1 MKIQNKLFLILILV
15 VIILVN
21 GCSYTKDST
30 SQPLDD
36 QISVK
41 FKSEISRNEINSIIE
56 AYGAQIIK
64 ESTSNYYRIK
74 IPPEKTVEQAKK
86 YFESLPQVE
95 VASFIKE
102 THLIK

>member
-1 MKIQNKLFLILILV
+1 MKNIKLIFYSFLILIL
-15 VIILVN
+15 LMS
-21 GCSYTKDST
+21 GCDYTKNSGT
-30 SQPLDD
+30 QPLED

-41 FKSEISRNEINSIIE
+41 FKSEISRSEINSIIE